1 MRRNR
6 YFSGYGVNHALVV
19 EYGMATNREI
29 TWGVIAFG
37 ADDLGKGNRFGRL
50 RNRMI

>member
-1 MRRNR
+1 MHRNR

-29 TWGVIAFG
+29 TWGVMLR
-37 ADDLGKGNRFGRL
+37 LGLTPLAKETASGVRAIL
-50 RNRMI
+50 

>member
-29 TWGVIAFG
+29 TWGVMLH
-37 ADDLGKGNRFGRL
+37 LGLTLLAKETASGVRA
-50 RNRMI
+50 IV